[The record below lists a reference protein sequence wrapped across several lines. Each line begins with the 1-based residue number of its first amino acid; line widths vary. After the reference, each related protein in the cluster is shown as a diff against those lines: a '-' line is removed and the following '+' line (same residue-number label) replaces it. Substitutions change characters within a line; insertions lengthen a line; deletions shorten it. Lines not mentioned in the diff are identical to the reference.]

1 MDTHPSSSDS
11 ELTCIDGKPRFFS
24 DHTPDSLALLLLT
37 ADKARTTEQRGELL
51 RQAVNDWPS
60 ELDGHIALYKHYFR
74 TAQYREAEKAV
85 WQTLQEAARQG
96 GFTRNYRKLTSDS
109 ADWLNDKSVS
119 RLYLF
124 SLKALGVIRL
134 RRGRIRLAEQVL
146 SKLLELDP
154 QDEIGGSN
162 FLDIARDFNR
172 STE

>member
-1 MDTHPSSSDS
+1 MENHPSSSDS
-11 ELTCIDGKPRFFS
+11 ELVYIDGRPRFFS
-24 DHTPDSLALLLLT
+24 DHTPDGLALLLLKADRAKT
-37 ADKARTTEQRGELL
+37 AEKRGELL
-51 RQAVNDWPS
+51 RQAVSDWPN
-60 ELDGHIALYKHYFR
+60 ELDGYIALYKYYFR

-85 WQTLQEAARQG
+85 WATLREAARQG
-96 GFTRNYRKLTSDS
+96 GVTRNYRRLTPES

-134 RRGRIRLAEQVL
+134 RQGRIRLAECVL

-162 FLDIARDFNR
+162 FLQIARSDDLLER
-172 STE
+172 